1 MKMNIPKPLANL
13 LYLYSKYTTKVK
25 NSLERLIF
33 ADLINYL
40 VTYLNSMLLLF

>member
-13 LYLYSKYTTKVK
+13 LYLYSKYAKVK